1 MSDQRIH
8 DTVGMA
14 DVLDG
19 ERPALDG
26 PKIDLEEYGR
36 EYLRGELRKARQLYY
51 EDRFPP
57 EIRTPL
63 DMGLV
68 AKCNHESVGKVVNW
82 QHGKR
87 GLIVTGPTGLG
98 KTRACAA
105 LMRRLLVDELRD
117 FRCYHATEFFT
128 KMREF
133 TKYGRDD
140 IEPWLRDLSSYS
152 GVFIDDYGQ
161 EALDAS
167 KEEWARSWFFRFL
180 DLMIG
185 FGRPLIITTNLT
197 AEDMLNPPS
206 SWDRNRVKAALR
218 AEPLV
223 RRLVDLCAPVKFMPP
238 PTAQA

>member
-1 MSDQRIH
+1 MNEKHIH
-8 DTVGMA
+8 DTVG
-14 DVLDG
+14 LG
-19 ERPALDG
+19 EVIDAAPEGRKG
-26 PKIDLEEYGR
+26 PRIDLEEYGR
-36 EYLRGELRKARQLYY
+36 EYLRNELRKARRLYY

-63 DMGLV
+63 DMSMV
-68 AKCNHESVGKVVNW
+68 APCNHEAVGRVINW

-87 GLIVTGPTGLG
+87 GLIITGETGLG
-98 KTRACAA
+98 KTRACAV

-167 KEEWARSWFFRFL
+167 KEEWAKSWFFRFL

-197 AEDMLNPPS
+197 SQDMLNPPA
-206 SWDRNRVKAALR
+206 SWDRGRIKAALR

-223 RRLVDLCAPVKFMPP
+223 RRLVDLCAPVKFVAP
-238 PTAQA
+238 